1 MCVETV
7 KYRPSSHTLTYS
19 SKCEGKI
26 VDRKYTHIMHTL
38 NRRDHSDY
46 ISHAGLELLLEGIS
60 TTLNFHPNVYN
71 IANEL

>member
-1 MCVETV
+1 MN
-7 KYRPSSHTLTYS
+7 
-19 SKCEGKI
+19 CEGKI
-26 VDRKYTHIMHTL
+26 VDRINTHIMHTL